1 MLIMDIKLV
10 TCTISLAPRKS
21 ISECIFTNIIIMQY
35 TTSILY
41 ANGKV
46 TARALCSR
54 LGLFSKEN
62 CTHPTNLQM
71 YNVGRRRCRKTSFI
85 LLIKNDWFCLFSHQ
99 KLHRRLCSK
108 SQNNYVIYCRKWLC
122 LLCF

>member
-71 YNVGRRRCRKTSFI
+71 YNVGRRRCRKDFVHFVNQERLVLSFLTPEVTQTFMLKI
-85 LLIKNDWFCLFSHQ
+85 SKQLCNLL
-99 KLHRRLCSK
+99 
-108 SQNNYVIYCRKWLC
+108 
-122 LLCF
+122 